1 MWDSVSLYLPA
12 LLRGLRVTVELVVY
26 SAALA
31 FALSLIAGMGRLSR
45 FTPVRLLT
53 GAYVEFFRGTSLLVQ
68 LFWMY
73 YVLPLP
79 PFYLELPRM
88 AVAVLAI
95 ALNFGAYG
103 SEVVR
108 GAILAVPRGQWEAAI
123 ALNMTK
129 WQALRRVILPQAF
142 RMMLPGF
149 GNLSVEL
156 IKSTALVSLITIPDM
171 TFQAQALRNFSGDTV
186 TIYGLLLV
194 LYFLLAFPVTRLVRW
209 VEQRVSVGRA

>member
-26 SAALA
+26 SAVLA

-79 PFYLELPRM
+79 PFYLDLPRM
-88 AVAVLAI
+88 VVAVLAI

-171 TFQAQALRNFSGDTV
+171 TFQAQALRNFSGDTA